1 MSGQLEAERRNA
13 LLDRDV
19 RLSDHDEQK
28 IAYMA
33 EDYGH
38 EIVKQLNDAKP
49 KVDSVAL
56 KIVQARDWES
66 TTTLHFEPVGTDGYF
81 GIRLKDSSSLE
92 SLRRSLPGKVKQ
104 DGCEAG
110 IFEEYVTEENVS
122 YLLISLSRDGRKDWM
137 SWVRDFQNGDFRH
150 LPEFEIP
157 SQGSDRN
164 NFKFMEGWVRVQ
176 LQHRDD
182 DLVGKL
188 IETIE
193 EYQHTNG
200 TYIKRAYPQLRFS
213 DGRKNNQ
220 FMWVQNSKAK
230 VWTVGARVR
239 LSLGEWSQGKL
250 LYSCTHDGFPS
261 TVPPYRL
268 DAAARPA
275 AAWAEMVSAAAIE
288 YTDCFDRSLQDA
300 HFCEYVPTEEEEVA
314 LLQEAYLEK
323 ALLYRV
329 DTTKTWKRFRKRYDE
344 GVVYLEK
351 AEESQHSEQG
361 CGDRGDA
368 AVVDSLPQE
377 IATSLNAVSSEH
389 VRGCNQFEEMDIGSL
404 EETLAPPAP
413 EPPEHIREITAD
425 SCTCEDA
432 VPRSISGFD
441 QSIQVEYNQSC
452 WLETHGQH
460 WECSPHSWWMSVYQT
475 VPVWNEQHPSAGWI
489 ACPQTVHERS
499 WEQPASIRDPDVS
512 SACNWALS
520 DCMKLCNRL
529 GKFECMD
536 PLSKSGRLA
545 EKGRGLWEVRDRF
558 QSEDSEDAQL
568 LFEWLLDDS
577 RSEVP
582 KVIKYGKQQGWH
594 ELVQKL
600 IAFGN
605 EAQQIDIAN
614 KFVAGVLR
622 GVSGDTY
629 GCLTLQQLLHDAR
642 KRVLGNKKSCFPNQP
657 GGLARTVLSIFKTY
671 YVDQSP
677 PGIIDSS
684 RPSDPSDKIDKSMTM
699 NANFVVQRWLELLR
713 SVPEETAVF
722 QDVLRI
728 LGDNVIEIAC
738 SKTGCRVYQ
747 RVLETPV
754 IDQANTEMMGQFVK
768 KLLEPAMFT
777 ALVQSSHGNYVVQH
791 ILKTRCRSQEEKQGV
806 LNQLGFGEKFLR
818 YASHEFARHVVSRC
832 FDDSLV
838 DKIGDKSDHHTW
850 LAMQRQILDSVLENS
865 GDLKTEFRACEMAI
879 DASVM
884 KAMQTSCQNARMAF
898 Q

>member
-1 MSGQLEAERRNA
+1 
-13 LLDRDV
+13 
-19 RLSDHDEQK
+19 
-28 IAYMA
+28 
-33 EDYGH
+33 
-38 EIVKQLNDAKP
+38 
-49 KVDSVAL
+49 
-56 KIVQARDWES
+56 
-66 TTTLHFEPVGTDGYF
+66 
-81 GIRLKDSSSLE
+81 
-92 SLRRSLPGKVKQ
+92 
-104 DGCEAG
+104 
-110 IFEEYVTEENVS
+110 
-122 YLLISLSRDGRKDWM
+122 
-137 SWVRDFQNGDFRH
+137 
-150 LPEFEIP
+150 
-157 SQGSDRN
+157 
-164 NFKFMEGWVRVQ
+164 
-176 LQHRDD
+176 
-182 DLVGKL
+182 
-188 IETIE
+188 
-193 EYQHTNG
+193 
-200 TYIKRAYPQLRFS
+200 
-213 DGRKNNQ
+213 
-220 FMWVQNSKAK
+220 
-230 VWTVGARVR
+230 
-239 LSLGEWSQGKL
+239 
-250 LYSCTHDGFPS
+250 
-261 TVPPYRL
+261 
-268 DAAARPA
+268 
-275 AAWAEMVSAAAIE
+275 
-288 YTDCFDRSLQDA
+288 
-300 HFCEYVPTEEEEVA
+300 
-314 LLQEAYLEK
+314 
-323 ALLYRV
+323 
-329 DTTKTWKRFRKRYDE
+329 
-344 GVVYLEK
+344 
-351 AEESQHSEQG
+351 
-361 CGDRGDA
+361 
-368 AVVDSLPQE
+368 
-377 IATSLNAVSSEH
+377 
-389 VRGCNQFEEMDIGSL
+389 
-404 EETLAPPAP
+404 
-413 EPPEHIREITAD
+413 
-425 SCTCEDA
+425 
-432 VPRSISGFD
+432 
-441 QSIQVEYNQSC
+441 
-452 WLETHGQH
+452 
-460 WECSPHSWWMSVYQT
+460 
-475 VPVWNEQHPSAGWI
+475 
-489 ACPQTVHERS
+489 
-499 WEQPASIRDPDVS
+499 
-512 SACNWALS
+512 
-520 DCMKLCNRL
+520 MKLCNRL

-577 RSEVP
+577 RSEVS

-642 KRVLGNKKSCFPNQP
+642 KRALGNKKSCFPNQP

-838 DKIGDKSDHHTW
+838 DKIGDKRDHHTW